1 MARDWERICYEM
13 TACWASEEAFQ
24 HGRNVSI
31 WSTTSIPRRSRFS
44 AIEGMADTGNFYL
57 LADGDWNRPHEPVS
71 PIIR

>member
-13 TACWASEEAFQ
+13 TACWAGEEAFQ

-44 AIEGMADTGNFYL
+44 AIEGIAEKSHNCHFV
-57 LADGDWNRPHEPVS
+57 EPCLSV
-71 PIIR
+71 PIERTST